1 MELLHSR
8 PRGTA
13 VGSRISSGTLPATL
27 TSAFARCAL
36 RFVRWN
42 APQWSHGMFI
52 ALTQSCIS
60 WWNGRD
66 SLQLGCRT
74 LQRTCPELLGRSC
87 VATGAEPRCCRRPC
101 VARRLGPRSHWH
113 CSRDRHVVYGLQRLT
128 DSQPSRPYTFTLP
141 LLTFDPLTLALQVVE
156 LWNSKL

>member
-1 MELLHSR
+1 MHPASRNALNSYGRQPRSVAPCMELLHSR
-8 PRGTA
+8 SRGAA
-13 VGSRISSGTLPATL
+13 VGSRISSGTLPATF

-74 LQRTCPELLGRSC
+74 LQRTCPELLGRPC

-101 VARRLGPRSHWH
+101 VARRLGRIGT
-113 CSRDRHVVYGLQRLT
+113 V
-128 DSQPSRPYTFTLP
+128 
-141 LLTFDPLTLALQVVE
+141 LATVMLYMAC
-156 LWNSKL
+156 KG

>member
-1 MELLHSR
+1 MHPASRNALNSYGRQPRSVAPCMELLHSR

-101 VARRLGPRSHWH
+101 VARRLGRIGT
-113 CSRDRHVVYGLQRLT
+113 V
-128 DSQPSRPYTFTLP
+128 
-141 LLTFDPLTLALQVVE
+141 LATVMLYMAC
-156 LWNSKL
+156 KG

>member
-1 MELLHSR
+1 MHPASRNALNSYGRQPRSVAPCMELLHSR
-8 PRGTA
+8 SRGAA
-13 VGSRISSGTLPATL
+13 VGSRISSGTLPATF

-60 WWNGRD
+60 WWNGRE
-66 SLQLGCRT
+66 SLKLGCRT

-101 VARRLGPRSHWH
+101 VARRLGRIGT
-113 CSRDRHVVYGLQRLT
+113 V
-128 DSQPSRPYTFTLP
+128 
-141 LLTFDPLTLALQVVE
+141 LATVMLYMAC
-156 LWNSKL
+156 KG